1 MADYAEQQL
10 KDAARTSIAASD
22 GPMAQG
28 QSPANPMTLEQQRA
42 VALARARRLRAE
54 AEASG
59 QKPAAATPSGFIE
72 AQLYDGTILQFPAG
86 TDMKVINRV
95 AKEQTLKRRQVAA
108 GAPILDTDAAGNPVA
123 MLPPGANYNPTPDTP
138 DATSEPQR
146 TWGDTISGL
155 GASLADGLRQGATMV
170 AGAPVDLVNNAPR
183 LANLLPGVEGVG
195 PMTENPVGG
204 SASLDELLRTISG
217 VAGATTALPI
227 DAALGT
233 NLGGGFGRAGPGGLP
248 IVPDY
253 EPQGGVE
260 RVVNRIGQEVGATAV
275 PVGGA
280 IAKAAT
286 MPLSTVN
293 RMAAA
298 PKTVGEGVASMFLQP
313 AAVAPGILAGREAGY
328 AVGGGLGAGLAN
340 EMAGDNQGVVSDVLG
355 SIAGV
360 GATAGASGLV
370 GAGRNVLAGATN
382 NPTFADDVA
391 NSAVAERVINSS
403 TQMQRQAARLAEA
416 GIPPS
421 QITTDDIVRALRTPA
436 PVEEAVPGYRAN
448 IADRTQDPGLATLAY
463 NSDAANPGAASARRT
478 GNEVAVNET
487 MTGLAPAGDP
497 GRFRSNLQAGVDA
510 RIGAAQSAQEGAQG
524 VFEDLV
530 QALQPVMRE
539 ATARGSS
546 IRAALADAYDSA
558 QERVRGMYGAIDAD
572 GTLLD
577 PTDLVNRATAVD
589 TNLARND
596 AKRFRPTEAE
606 TIREMLPGDRAP
618 LRETGLVNE
627 FNRPIFVEN
636 APANAGNL
644 PALPGAAIG
653 RPGTTVPMSDVSA
666 IRSGLTDDL
675 RAAQGAGNTQQ
686 ARILSRYVEAIDGYL
701 DENLPEGLRVALDDA
716 RAARRDVGERFERPG
731 TALEAILS
739 RREGG
744 GFALDDSAV
753 PSQFAQPDQGRLTD
767 LRAALREAG
776 GDPRLRE
783 GLADEVRSAVVQ
795 NGLLDKPKA
804 LGRYMAERQVL
815 LSEFP
820 ELRAQLEQAGA
831 SRAALAEA
839 ERTASETTRRLTTP
853 GRSAEASYLKDVEDP
868 AAAMRSVIA
877 NPDPRK
883 AVADLLATA
892 SSPQAKADLRAALWE
907 EVKRTGRL
915 QADSMTGET
924 RWNGKKLRAL
934 FDDPKFTAVA
944 EELWA
949 DDPQDLAS
957 IKQVFG
963 ALAGAEGSSRARV
976 PGSSGTPQ
984 ALSGAL
990 DPALTASSI
999 ASRARSVSRSQLSPS
1014 IAAVDILGT
1023 WLRRRSAQVQSRA
1036 IDTITAAV
1044 VNNPGLAADLLEKY
1058 NPATAAA
1065 RRRMLT
1071 QKYGV
1076 RATTLLNVLDEAEND
1091 DPVLTAIAGE

>member
-1 MADYAEQQL
+1 MTDYTEQQL
-10 KDAARTSIAASD
+10 KDAARKALAAGD
-22 GPMAQG
+22 EAAAKRLVDAARGAAQG
-28 QSPANPMTLEQQRA
+28 QQPTI
-42 VALARARRLRAE
+42 
-54 AEASG
+54 
-59 QKPAAATPSGFIE
+59 AAPSGFVE
-72 AQLYDGTILQFPAG
+72 AVLYDGTILQFPEG
-86 TDMKVINRV
+86 TDIKVIQRV
-95 AKEQTLKRRQVAA
+95 AKEQTLKRKQVAA
-108 GAPILDTDAAGNPVA
+108 GAPIMDTDASGAPVA
-123 MLPPGANYNPTPDTP
+123 MLPPSPHYNPTPETP
-138 DATSEPQR
+138 PAALEPQR

-155 GASLADGLRQGATMV
+155 GASLSDGLRQGATMV

-217 VAGATTALPI
+217 VAGATAALPI

-233 NLGGGFGRAGPGGLP
+233 NLGGGFERGGPGGLP

-382 NPTFADDVA
+382 SPTFADDVA

-416 GIPPS
+416 GISPS

-436 PVEEAVPGYRAN
+436 PVEDAIPGYRAN

-524 VFEDLV
+524 VFDNIV

-546 IRAALADAYDSA
+546 IRSALADAYESA

-606 TIREMLPGDRAP
+606 TIREMLPDDRAP

-627 FNRPIFVEN
+627 FNRPIFAEN
-636 APANAGNL
+636 TPTPTNAGNL

-675 RAAQGAGNTQQ
+675 RAAQATGNTQQ
-686 ARILSRYVEAIDGYL
+686 ARVLSRYVEAIDGYL

-716 RAARRDVGERFERPG
+716 RTARRDVGERFERPG
-731 TALEAILS
+731 TALQAILS
-739 RREGG
+739 RRAGG

-753 PSQFAQPDQGRLTD
+753 PSRFAQPDQGRLTD

-839 ERTASETTRRLTTP
+839 ERTASETTRLLTTP

-877 NPDPRK
+877 NADPRK

-892 SSPQAKADLRAALWE
+892 ASPQAKADLRAALWE
-907 EVKRTGRL
+907 EVRRTGRL
-915 QADSMTGET
+915 QADGMTGET

-934 FDDPKFTAVA
+934 FDDQKFAAVA

-1091 DPVLTAIAGE
+1091 DPVLSAIAGE